1 MKLIAVVVRS
11 VTLRDAFLMSESARD
26 EVKEKHKKFAFT
38 DLRSYYDPEFFVY
51 QRKIG
56 FVTQPPDGI
65 IDELTK

>member
-38 DLRSYYDPEFFVY
+38 
-51 QRKIG
+51 G
-56 FVTQPPDGI
+56 
-65 IDELTK
+65 